1 MPMPACVCYTV
12 TAMADRY
19 LVVGT
24 AGHVDHGKTAL
35 IKTLTGINT
44 DRLREEQERGMSI
57 ELGFAHLTLPSGV
70 QIGIVDVPGHERFLK
85 NMLAGASGMDLVMMV
100 VAADEGV
107 MPQTI
112 EHLDILRLLQVKDGL
127 VVLTKIDLVDRDWLD
142 VVQED
147 IRRQFSGSFLENAPV
162 VPVSSVTGEGLENLV
177 AVLDEKVRAV
187 PTRSPEGPFRMPVDR
202 IFSMPGFGTVVAGT
216 VWSGMVRVGDALE
229 LQPAGLSTRARGLQ
243 VHGRKVERASAGT
256 RLAVNVAG
264 IDVSQV
270 ARGSVLAQPGWLKPT
285 YLLDAELQLLA
296 RVSRPLK
303 HRTRIRLHTGT
314 AEVVGRVAILDRDEL
329 LPGDSA
335 PVQYQLESPI
345 AVAHG
350 DLYILRLYS
359 PMELLGGGTILDPY
373 PRRHKRRDERALR
386 KFQALKS
393 GSFEVQVAQVLAE
406 QGLVPTSAE
415 EVASRLALDLTQV
428 RRVLEDLEASEVVF
442 EVGDRYLH
450 SGAVEEASRTAE
462 RILKE
467 FHQANPLRLGIGR
480 EELKSR
486 VAPKCSS
493 KVWTALLDLWISQGR
508 IKVNGNTVSHAS
520 HKVAFSPEQE
530 QTAQAILE
538 LYMRS
543 GYNPP
548 SREEVLKAVERQCAP
563 EVFDALVEHGSLVKI
578 AEGLYLHKNSISA
591 AEERLKLML
600 DAQGAITVAQF
611 RDALGSSRKVVV
623 PLLEYFDSLGVTRR
637 VGDVRVKG
645 SAEHLNP
652 L

>member
-1 MPMPACVCYTV
+1 LRWRLHVGQLCYTF
-12 TAMADRY
+12 TAMSDRY

-35 IKTLTGINT
+35 IKALTGINT

-57 ELGFAHLTLPSGV
+57 ELGFAHLTLPSGIQV
-70 QIGIVDVPGHERFLK
+70 GIVDVPGHERFLK

-127 VVLTKIDLVDRDWLD
+127 VVLTKIDLVDQDWLD

-147 IRRQFSGSFLENAPV
+147 IRQRFSGSFLASAPI

-187 PTRSPEGPFRMPVDR
+187 PTRSPVGPFRMPVDR

-216 VWSGMVRVGDALE
+216 VWSGTVSLGDALE

-256 RLAVNVAG
+256 RLAVNIAG
-264 IDVSQV
+264 VEVSQV
-270 ARGSVLAQPGWLKPT
+270 SRGSVLVQPGWLKPT
-285 YLLDAELQLLA
+285 YLLDAELLLLERA
-296 RVSRPLK
+296 SHSLK

-314 AEVVGRVAILDRDEL
+314 AEVIGRVAILDRDEL

-335 PVQYQLESPI
+335 PVQFQLESPV
-345 AVAHG
+345 AVARG

-359 PMELLGGGTILDPY
+359 PMETLGGGTILDPY
-373 PRRHKRRDERALR
+373 PKRHRRHDERVLQ
-386 KFQALKS
+386 KFRVLKG
-393 GSFEVQVAQVLAE
+393 GSLEVQAAQVLAE

-415 EVASRLALDLTQV
+415 DVASRLALDLAQA
-428 RRVLEDLEASEVVF
+428 RRILADLEA
-442 EVGDRYLH
+442 VGLAFNVGGGYLH
-450 SGAVEEASRTAE
+450 SSAVEEAAKTAE
-462 RILKE
+462 QVLKE
-467 FHQANPLRLGIGR
+467 YHQANPLRLGMGR

-493 KVWTALLDLWISQGR
+493 KVWAALLELWASQGR
-508 IKVNGNTVSHAS
+508 IKVDESTVSDAS
-520 HKVAFSPEQE
+520 HSVIFSPEQE
-530 QTAQAILE
+530 RTAQVILE
-538 LYMRS
+538 LYLRS
-543 GYNPP
+543 GYSPP
-548 SREEVLKAVERQCAP
+548 SREEVLKAVESRDASD
-563 EVFDALVEHGSLVKI
+563 VFDALVEQGILVKI
-578 AEGLYLHKNSISA
+578 AEGLYLHKDSVSA
-591 AEERLKLML
+591 AEERLRLIL
-600 DAQGAITVAQF
+600 EAQGTITVAQF
-611 RDALGSSRKVVV
+611 RDVLESSRKVVV
-623 PLLEYFDSLGVTRR
+623 PLLEYFDSRGVTRR

-645 SAEHLNP
+645 
-652 L
+652 